1 MWFNE
6 PNLLIQNFV
15 FGTKIIYIVFFFDI
29 PQNQSEV
36 MLLANDDSRK
46 LTSGKYGN
54 FEFFSW
60 ADIGNGRIAVGGRN
74 QILVFEPNND
84 GILEELNPV
93 TLNPDATTRT
103 NCQRSGYTVNI
114 RISKLEKSLENIVKI
129 F

>member
-1 MWFNE
+1 
-6 PNLLIQNFV
+6 
-15 FGTKIIYIVFFFDI
+15 
-29 PQNQSEV
+29 
-36 MLLANDDSRK
+36 MLLANDDSRT

-84 GILEELNPV
+84 DILEELNPV

-103 NCQRSGYTVNI
+103 NCQRSGYTVRELSVNLLFP
-114 RISKLEKSLENIVKI
+114 RVKLIVII
-129 F
+129 FFMESHCE